1 MHMRTKS
8 ALVVIVGLALAFA
21 VVFSFDYTDR
31 YVSDRFN
38 KAIQNA
44 PAGTGESFSLDALME
59 YYDWDSVC
67 VVLPGS
73 DHGFTTLMGR
83 DYEHQA
89 TDIGSWS
96 LVFIKGE
103 AVTAEI
109 TIDRTF
115 LEYPDNLEAH
125 CFDRWGAVFFL
136 NRDDQG
142 QLHLTFSGH

>member
-1 MHMRTKS
+1 MRTKS

-21 VVFSFDYTDR
+21 VVLSFDYTDR
-31 YVSDRFN
+31 YVSDRFH
-38 KAIQNA
+38 KAIRNT

-89 TDIGSWS
+89 TDIASWS
-96 LVFIKGE
+96 LVFIKE
-103 AVTAEI
+103 RAVTAEI
-109 TIDRTF
+109 AIDRSF
-115 LEYPDNLEAH
+115 LEYPKNLEED
-125 CFDRWGAVFFL
+125 CFDRWGAVFHL
-136 NRDDQG
+136 NRDEKG
-142 QLHLTFSGH
+142 QLHFVFSGH